1 MAPWHLARYAG
12 YPIVRKCLC
21 LFVAALVLAGCGRA
35 TFPPVAMP
43 ASTTPSPEPAETV
56 APPTATPT
64 LVPTDTPP
72 PDTPTPLPSVPA
84 WWDDAVFYEVFVR
97 SFYDSDGDGVGDLPG
112 LIEKLD
118 YLNDGDPAT
127 DSDLGVGGLW
137 LMPIF
142 PSASY
147 HGYDVTDYYAV
158 NPEYGTLEDF
168 RRLMAGA
175 RQRGMHVIVDLVLN
189 HTSDEHPWFLDSA
202 SGPDAGRRDWYV
214 WSDTDPG
221 FLGPWGQP
229 VWHEKNGAYYYGLF
243 WGGMPDLNL
252 ENSAVTAE
260 LHNVARFW
268 LDEMR
273 ADGFRLDAARHYIE
287 DGKVQAH
294 TPETHSWLQGFYA
307 FVKELNPEVL
317 TVGEIWD
324 VSDVVSTYVGGELDL
339 AFEFSLAKAILL
351 SVNDGSATALTSAMK
366 EVQRLYPE
374 GGYATFLTN
383 HDQNR
388 IMDELGGDP
397 AKARLAATILLT
409 LPGVPFVYYGEELGM
424 TGSKPDELIRT
435 PMQWTSGSQAGFT
448 TGTPWQ
454 PVNEGYEQVNV
465 DVQSADPD
473 SLLNHYRRL
482 VALRN
487 DHPALRSLAFQVAE
501 SPARSVY
508 AYLRHAEGE
517 AILAV
522 LNLGQEAT
530 GEALFTLRDSSLAA
544 GHYIAVDLLSG
555 EEAQPLSV
563 EAGGAVNGYLPVP
576 ELPARSAVLLRL
588 DSAEE

>member
-1 MAPWHLARYAG
+1 MM
-12 YPIVRKCLC
+12 RKYQWL
-21 LFVAALVLAGCGRA
+21 LAALFALAGCGRA

-43 ASTTPSPEPAETV
+43 ASTTPSAEPAETL
-56 APPTATPT
+56 APSTATPT
-64 LVPTDTPP
+64 PVPTDTPLP
-72 PDTPTPLPSVPA
+72 ATPTSLPSVPA
-84 WWDDAVFYEVFVR
+84 WWGDAVFYEVFVR

-127 DSDLGVGGLW
+127 DSDLGVGALW

-158 NPEYGTLEDF
+158 NPGYGTLEDF
-168 RRLMAGA
+168 ERLMAGA
-175 RQRGMHVIVDLVLN
+175 RQRGMHVVVDLVLN
-189 HTSDEHPWFLDSA
+189 HTSDQHPWFLDSA
-202 SGPDAGRRDWYV
+202 SGPQAGRRDWYV

-260 LHNVARFW
+260 LYNVARFW
-268 LDEMR
+268 LEEMG

-294 TPETHSWLQGFYA
+294 TLETHNWLQGFYA
-307 FVKELNPEVL
+307 FVKELNPKVL

-351 SVNDGSATALTSAMK
+351 SVNEGSATALASAMK
-366 EVQRLYPE
+366 EVRRLYPE

-388 IMDELGGDP
+388 VMDGLGGDL
-397 AKARLAATILLT
+397 AKARLVATILLT
-409 LPGVPFVYYGEELGM
+409 LPGVPFVYYGEEIGM
-424 TGSKPDELIRT
+424 AGSKPDELIRT
-435 PMQWTSGSQAGFT
+435 PMQWTSGPQAGFT
-448 TGTPWQ
+448 TGTPWE
-454 PVNEGYEQVNV
+454 PVNGGYEQVNV
-465 DVQSADPD
+465 DAQSVDPD

-487 DHPALRSLAFQVAE
+487 DHPALRSLAFQAAE
-501 SPARSVY
+501 SAARSVY

-517 AILAV
+517 AILVV

-530 GEALFTLRDSSLAA
+530 DEALLTWRDSSLAA
-544 GHYIAVDLLSG
+544 GRYVAVDLLSG

-563 EAGGAVNGYLPVP
+563 EASGAVSGYLPVP
-576 ELPARSAVLLRL
+576 ELPARSALLLRL